1 MTYSRSNVRAA
12 AAPSSWARDPE
23 VAVTGAAADAGDV
36 PAVSDR
42 VLTVPN
48 VLSFLRL
55 LGVPLFLWLL
65 LGPEADGWAIVVLA
79 ASGWT
84 DYFDGKIARRYGLV
98 SRVGQLLD
106 PLADR
111 LYILTTVLAF
121 TVRGILPLYLT
132 LILLARDLFLA
143 ALLPV
148 LKKHGYGPLPVHFMG
163 KAATYNLLFSFPL
176 LLLGAGSNT
185 ASDIGGALG
194 WGFAIW
200 GIALY
205 WWAGV
210 LYARQVQLLV
220 RPGSPGGKPPAP
232 GERSAKGAWA

>member
-1 MTYSRSNVRAA
+1 M
-12 AAPSSWARDPE
+12 
-23 VAVTGAAADAGDV
+23 TGAGA

-48 VLSFLRL
+48 ALSFLRL
-55 LGVPLFLWLL
+55 LGVPLFLWLV
-65 LGPEADGWAIVVLA
+65 LGPHADGWAIVVLA

-132 LILLARDLFLA
+132 LSLLARDLFLTT
-143 ALLPV
+143 LLPMFRA
-148 LKKHGYGPLPVHFMG
+148 KGYGPPPVHFMG
-163 KAATYNLLFSFPL
+163 KAATYNLLYAFPL
-176 LLLGAGSNT
+176 LLLGAGHDT
-185 ASDIGGALG
+185 AATIARPIGWAFAT
-194 WGFAIW
+194 WGVT
-200 GIALY
+200 LY

-210 LYARQVQLLV
+210 LYARQVWRLV
-220 RPGSPGGKPPAP
+220 RPGPSGGDHRGRPGT
-232 GERSAKGAWA
+232 RGAEGAVA

>member
-1 MTYSRSNVRAA
+1 MSRSRAESSG
-12 AAPSSWARDPE
+12 AAPPPPGQ
-23 VAVTGAAADAGDV
+23 T
-36 PAVSDR
+36 VSDR

-48 VLSFLRL
+48 ALSALRL
-55 LGVPLFLWLL
+55 LGVPVFLWLV
-65 LGPEADGWAIVVLA
+65 LGPHADGWAVLLLV

-121 TVRGILPLYLT
+121 TVRDVLPLYLT
-132 LILLARDLFLA
+132 LILVARDVFLS

-148 LKKHGYGPLPVHFMG
+148 FRRYGYGPPPVTFMG
-163 KAATYNLLFSFPL
+163 KAATSNLLYAFPL
-176 LLLGAGSNT
+176 LLLGTG
-185 ASDIGGALG
+185 DGAVATVAHAVG
-194 WGFAIW
+194 WAFALW
-200 GIALY
+200 GVTLY

-210 LYARQVQLLV
+210 LYARQLAALV
-220 RPGSPGGKPPAP
+220 RGGGAGGSTTGPTHGRGA
-232 GERSAKGAWA
+232 EGAWA

>member
-1 MTYSRSNVRAA
+1 VTG
-12 AAPSSWARDPE
+12 
-23 VAVTGAAADAGDV
+23 VTGAAADAGDA
-36 PAVSDR
+36 PVSDR

-84 DYFDGKIARRYGLV
+84 DYFDGKIARKYGLI

-132 LILLARDLFLA
+132 LILLARDVFLA

-148 LKKHGYGPLPVHFMG
+148 LKRHGYGPLPVHFMG

-185 ASDIGGALG
+185 ASDIGRALG

-210 LYARQVQLLV
+210 LYARQVRLLV
-220 RPGSPGGKPPAP
+220 RPGSPGGTPPTP
-232 GERSAKGAWA
+232 GERAAKGALA

>member
-1 MTYSRSNVRAA
+1 MTSALLGGE
-12 AAPSSWARDPE
+12 PPPD
-23 VAVTGAAADAGDV
+23 T
-36 PAVSDR
+36 DR

-84 DYFDGKIARRYGLV
+84 DYFDGLIARKYGLV

-132 LILLARDLFLA
+132 LILLSRDVFLA

-148 LKKHGYGPLPVHFMG
+148 LKRQGYGPLPVHFMG
-163 KAATYNLLFSFPL
+163 KAATYNLLFAVPL
-176 LLLGAGSNT
+176 LLLGAGDDT
-185 ASDIGGALG
+185 AGAIGRPIGWAFLG
-194 WGFAIW
+194 WGVT
-200 GIALY
+200 LY

-210 LYARQVQLLV
+210 LYARQVAGLV
-220 RPGSPGGKPPAP
+220 REGRAAGTSDQSP
-232 GERSAKGAWA
+232 RGAT